1 MDSSFSRGM
10 IPSKTAVCVDTATT
24 NKAVKADVWSRP
36 DDSLDKEE
44 DKMWAVGL
52 DLLVYSINWSLL

>member
-1 MDSSFSRGM
+1 MCGHGHHEEGSKSRCLVSVG
-10 IPSKTAVCVDTATT
+10 
-24 NKAVKADVWSRP
+24 P

-52 DLLVYSINWSLL
+52 DLLVYSINWALL

>member
-1 MDSSFSRGM
+1 M

-24 NKAVKADVWSRP
+24 NKAVKEDVWSRP
-36 DDSLDKEE
+36 DDPLDKEE

-52 DLLVYSINWSLL
+52 DLLVYSINWSFL